1 MRFDLALID
10 VRLLQ
15 WIFNWVPS
23 PSWGCCKSCCT
34 VYNMNFR
41 VLQLSNW
48 LALYWGPH
56 CASSGYFGHC
66 ACQTGATTASAPVSS
81 SATTTLPKLSSQH
94 TARISTTWILPA
106 LPATLAHPTRR
117 PAGCVE
123 TMSQTPLRL
132 SPVEFLGMNC
142 VICAL
147 LIMSRGVAWRCFL
160 PDRMRRLSTQHN
172 LPELPSCSRAGGRL
186 IANDNKLPMRIKLC
200 HESSFHCC
208 CCCSHLLTVC

>member
-1 MRFDLALID
+1 M
-10 VRLLQ
+10 
-15 WIFNWVPS
+15 N
-23 PSWGCCKSCCT
+23 CK
-34 VYNMNFR
+34 

-94 TARISTTWILPA
+94 TARISTTWILQA
-106 LPATLAHPTRR
+106 LPHPIWR

-123 TMSQTPLRL
+123 TMSQAPLCGVEGRGR

-147 LIMSRGVAWRCFL
+147 LIMSRGVAWHCLL

-172 LPELPSCSRAGGRL
+172 LLELPSSRAGGRL

-208 CCCSHLLTVC
+208 CFSHRLTVC